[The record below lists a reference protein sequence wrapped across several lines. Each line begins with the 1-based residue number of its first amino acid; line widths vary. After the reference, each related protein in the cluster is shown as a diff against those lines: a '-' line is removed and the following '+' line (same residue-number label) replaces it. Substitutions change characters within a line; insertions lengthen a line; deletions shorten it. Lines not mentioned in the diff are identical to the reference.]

1 MISIGALEQPGNWRI
16 GGIGLGLALA
26 AAPAAVLIG
35 PMLGDGAHLG
45 QALGATFFEAV
56 GRSLLVATAAALV
69 SLVVGLATGLAGSLF
84 DFPFRRS
91 LLAALA
97 LPLLVPSF
105 LWAIGLSMLRTQV
118 GLSRDGLLSGASGC
132 VIAFMALGIPLVCY
146 TSFAAARGISRSQ
159 LDAARLAG
167 GDTAVLIHGARNVL
181 PAAAVAAL
189 LAGVLTLSDPGPGQ
203 ILGYSGV
210 ATQILVSFSAL
221 YDFDLAA
228 RQCLALGGVV
238 LLLIGPAAWWGANR
252 LSEQLLARDVEPAPP
267 RRSVAVS
274 IAGPALFA
282 VVILLTAVLPLAGL
296 IWPATRELMIG
307 RAMQDVLR
315 TSGNTLLYA
324 AMASLIAV
332 LLGIFLAI
340 CAGRDRRL
348 QRILLTG
355 LLVLLALP
363 PSLSA
368 LGIAQAGSFAPEAL
382 DIVFRSHGTVGLA
395 LALRFLPIATILL
408 LRSTSSFSSSW
419 VSAAAIHGVGLFRYL
434 SKVLLPMLLPA
445 VLVAAVLVALLA
457 TAEVGIVLLVQ
468 PPGEASLPVAIFTVM
483 ANAPESLVATL
494 CLIYV
499 AGAATILMAAW
510 AILLRRP
517 AEFENEG

>member
-1 MISIGALEQPGNWRI
+1 
-16 GGIGLGLALA
+16 
-26 AAPAAVLIG
+26 
-35 PMLGDGAHLG
+35 
-45 QALGATFFEAV
+45 
-56 GRSLLVATAAALV
+56 
-69 SLVVGLATGLAGSLF
+69 
-84 DFPFRRS
+84 
-91 LLAALA
+91 
-97 LPLLVPSF
+97 
-105 LWAIGLSMLRTQV
+105 
-118 GLSRDGLLSGASGC
+118 
-132 VIAFMALGIPLVCY
+132 
-146 TSFAAARGISRSQ
+146 
-159 LDAARLAG
+159 
-167 GDTAVLIHGARNVL
+167 
-181 PAAAVAAL
+181 
-189 LAGVLTLSDPGPGQ
+189 
-203 ILGYSGV
+203 
-210 ATQILVSFSAL
+210 
-221 YDFDLAA
+221 
-228 RQCLALGGVV
+228 
-238 LLLIGPAAWWGANR
+238 
-252 LSEQLLARDVEPAPP
+252 
-267 RRSVAVS
+267 
-274 IAGPALFA
+274 
-282 VVILLTAVLPLAGL
+282 
-296 IWPATRELMIG
+296 MIG

-324 AMASLIAV
+324 ALASLIAV